1 MRPSIT
7 VCIAILQWMHAQMTN
22 VSIDYFY
29 GELNTAALS
38 VLSDLVDLSIT
49 TTAKTSKTTT
59 TTSFST
65 TTTTTT
71 SFSTTTTTI
80 TETTITTTTV
90 YGPEIVITIP
100 YEKDK
105 VEKYRGKFLRYLN
118 DISVSN
124 IIYNY
129 II

>member
-29 GELNTAALS
+29 GELNTDALS
-38 VLSDLVDLSIT
+38 VLEDLVDLSIT
-49 TTAKTSKTTT
+49 TTAKTSK
-59 TTSFST
+59 
-65 TTTTTT
+65 TTTTT